1 MGKRQV
7 IGFSGVGLSVILG
20 LAVGAAVAQNVVS
33 EATKK
38 AGAEVPSPQHV
49 YIGVAG
55 CRMCHNT
62 KKQGEQVAIWKANKH
77 STAYETLKSDEALKM
92 AAARGLKTAP
102 VESPECLR
110 CHATGWDLSE
120 AQKTQFLKP
129 AFKIEDGVQCETCH
143 GPGDDYKTLKVMK
156 DRSLAL
162 KAGLII
168 GDEKLCV
175 TCHNDQSPAWK
186 PDRFTTKDGK
196 KVGFDYDACWE
207 KIKHPVPKEA
217 AE

>member
-7 IGFSGVGLSVILG
+7 IGFAGVGLSVILG
-20 LAVGAAVAQNVVS
+20 LAVSAAVARPTLRSRPSTPISASPAVAC
-33 EATKK
+33 ATI
-38 AGAEVPSPQHV
+38 P
-49 YIGVAG
+49 
-55 CRMCHNT
+55 
-62 KKQGEQVAIWKANKH
+62 KKQGEQYTIWKASKH
-77 STAYETLKSDEALKM
+77 ATAYETLKTPEAVKM
-92 AAARGLKTAP
+92 ATDRGIKTAP
-102 VESPECLR
+102 VETPECLR
-110 CHATGWDLSE
+110 CHAIGWDLSE
-120 AQKTQFLKP
+120 AQKAEFLKP

-143 GPGDDYKTLKVMK
+143 GPGNDYKSLSVMK
-156 DRSLAL
+156 DRALAL
-162 KAGLII
+162 KAGLMI

-207 KIKHPVPKEA
+207 KIKHPVPKAA

>member
-1 MGKRQV
+1 MGKQRAF
-7 IGFSGVGLSVILG
+7 GFAGVGLSVILG
-20 LAVGAAVAQNVVS
+20 LAVGTAVA
-33 EATKK
+33 EDATPDAAKK
-38 AGAEVPSPQHV
+38 AGSDAASPQHA

-62 KKQGEQVAIWKANKH
+62 KKQGEQVVIWKASKH
-77 STAYETLKSDEALKM
+77 ATAYETLKTPEALKM
-92 AAARGLKTAP
+92 GTDRGLKKAP

-110 CHATGWDLSE
+110 CHATGWDLSD
-120 AQKTQFLKP
+120 AQKADFLKP
-129 AFKIEDGVQCETCH
+129 AFKVEDGVQCETCH
-143 GPGDDYKTLKVMK
+143 GAGNDYKSLSVMK
-156 DRSLAL
+156 DRALAL
-162 KAGLII
+162 KAGLMI

-196 KVGFDYDACWE
+196 KVGFDYAACWE
-207 KIKHPVPKEA
+207 KIKHPLPKEQ